1 MRKQEENKENPDPEI
16 KKEETLTLKEDTP
29 LDDEGPGYYLE
40 NEAPRQPDQTDPTK
54 RVSKKQQRRKVLAPV
69 DHEEVRYEPFSKS
82 FYKEASDQKA
92 MCPEEVRLLRK
103 LLGDMKVR
111 GKDCPK
117 PIQNWFQCGLSD
129 KLLDYLIDKK
139 KYL

>member
-1 MRKQEENKENPDPEI
+1 M
-16 KKEETLTLKEDTP
+16 
-29 LDDEGPGYYLE
+29 
-40 NEAPRQPDQTDPTK
+40 
-54 RVSKKQQRRKVLAPV
+54 S
-69 DHEEVRYEPFSKS
+69 
-82 FYKEASDQKA
+82 
-92 MCPEEVRLLRK
+92 PEEVRLLRK

-129 KLLDYLIDKK
+129 KLLDFLIEKK